1 MHFDFNSSYDKTTS
15 GEVRKF
21 RFPRLMK
28 LNRVKN
34 KHARAAYTL
43 VEVVI
48 AVFVLAI
55 MTISLYG
62 GFSAGFAVVQVA
74 RENLRATQII
84 LQKMETVRLYN
95 WSQIKDPN
103 YLRPSFTNYYDP
115 ANKSGTLYRG
125 FVTTNAPNFSGV
137 SYSNDMRRL
146 TITLYWTNYQHGS
159 TNKIV
164 RSRQMQTYIA
174 RYGMQN
180 YLYQ

>member
-1 MHFDFNSSYDKTTS
+1 
-15 GEVRKF
+15 
-21 RFPRLMK
+21 MK
-28 LNRVKN
+28 LNQVKN

-95 WSQIKDPN
+95 WSQVLNTNN
-103 YLRPSFTNYYDP
+103 YLKPSFTNYYDP
-115 ANKSGTLYRG
+115 ASKSGTLYRG
-125 FVTTNAPNFSGV
+125 FVTTSTPGLTGV
-137 SYSNDMRRL
+137 GYSNDMRRL
-146 TITLYWTNYQHGS
+146 TVTLYWTNYQHGS

>member
-1 MHFDFNSSYDKTTS
+1 
-15 GEVRKF
+15 
-21 RFPRLMK
+21 MK
-28 LNRVKN
+28 LDQIKSNP
-34 KHARAAYTL
+34 ARNAAYTL
-43 VEVVI
+43 VEVVM
-48 AVFVLAI
+48 AVFILAI

-62 GFSAGFAVVQVA
+62 GFSAGFAVVQLA

-95 WSQIKDPN
+95 WSQVLNTNN
-103 YLRPSFTNYYDP
+103 YLKPTFTNYYDP

-125 FVTTNAPNFSGV
+125 FVTTTTPGLSGV
-137 SYSNDMRRL
+137 TYSNDMRRL
-146 TITLYWTNYQHGS
+146 TVTLFWTNYQHGS
-159 TNKIV
+159 TNLIV